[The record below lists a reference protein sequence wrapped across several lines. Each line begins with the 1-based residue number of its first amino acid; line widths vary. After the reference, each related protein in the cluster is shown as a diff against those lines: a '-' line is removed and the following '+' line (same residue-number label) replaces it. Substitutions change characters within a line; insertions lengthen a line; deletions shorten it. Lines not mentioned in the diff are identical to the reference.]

1 MKLQTITT
9 ENAPAAIG
17 PYSQAVR
24 FGNMLFCSGQI
35 PLDPLTGEVVAGD
48 IGVQTERVMANI
60 AAVLAA
66 AGAGFGDVVKTT
78 VFLVDMADF
87 AAMNGVYARYF
98 DNHKPARSTVAVKS
112 LPRGVQVEIEV
123 MAAVPELA
131 GQ

>member
-87 AAMNGVYARYF
+87 AAMNGVYSRYF